1 MGVATSNHVENPAD
15 DGARRLHELLTSFD
29 MIQNVNMPTHRCNGT
44 LDLVITFADYKL
56 DEVTVDP
63 PGIIA
68 DHSLVVCRLPVEVGS
83 SPVVSRQVRAWR
95 QVDRDELRRALQNS
109 ALCQPVAEDAD
120 VDTLFSTYDQVLR
133 DIADRSAPLHN
144 VRRRADRRA
153 PWFDDEC
160 RAARRDCR
168 QCERRYRRSSDV
180 VDRRAWVDAARRRF
194 QLYRSKKETYWS
206 NRVSQDGRSSARL
219 WRSLSTML
227 GKNRDTTSVTQHTAD
242 EFAEFFQRKV
252 DNIWRRTSD

>member
-1 MGVATSNHVENPAD
+1 MAQN
-15 DGARRLHELLTSFD
+15 LLFL
-29 MIQNVNMPTHRCNGT
+29 MALLLLLGC
-44 LDLVITFADYKL
+44 
-56 DEVTVDP
+56 VTVL
-63 PGIIA
+63 
-68 DHSLVVCRLPVEVGS
+68 HT

-180 VDRRAWVDAARRRF
+180 VDRRA
-194 QLYRSKKETYWS
+194 
-206 NRVSQDGRSSARL
+206 
-219 WRSLSTML
+219 
-227 GKNRDTTSVTQHTAD
+227 
-242 EFAEFFQRKV
+242 
-252 DNIWRRTSD
+252 